1 MTFSSQAHGN
11 FEQSR
16 YFVESY
22 SVTIQWLQPLVMGGV
37 SWIFGVMFK
46 VCSEEIFSDSASPKT
61 LFSSCNHL
69 ILAHYQIIRAE
80 WELYYQLL
88 LAEKCDVIKLSRL
101 VNQFATG
108 SVSPSNQELVI
119 ALSDISKAS
128 ISRTL
133 KNMEAK
139 GLISVGRTPGGKA
152 EYLNLTRKP

>member
-1 MTFSSQAHGN
+1 MTFSSQSHRN
-11 FEQSR
+11 FEQSGS
-16 YFVESY
+16 FVQSD
-22 SVTIQWLQPLVMGGV
+22 SVTIQWLQPLVTGGV

-101 VNQFATG
+101 VNQFAT
-108 SVSPSNQELVI
+108 PN
-119 ALSDISKAS
+119 
-128 ISRTL
+128 RTVEPIRQNATL
-133 KNMEAK
+133 NVPH
-139 GLISVGRTPGGKA
+139 LPHDHQRTAWCPIRA
-152 EYLNLTRKP
+152 RENSAWPCRPR